1 MTEQYLDFSNWD
13 KDPRQTLPTQEEFT
27 SIVEA
32 LKQCWS
38 RGKIML
44 LPSVTWANAVTK
56 EDQEVYN
63 FPIYMRDPSG
73 THFALAKITY
83 QEWDEIKK
91 AWVTKNTWNFA
102 DRYYHVNIRHGEET
116 DGFSY
121 DQDDHG
127 TYHKHITLHG
137 HVICSPINSNATAV
151 KILTDKQLA
160 MMYKAQLVGQNY
172 GSPFQSNITSIH
184 NAWTENVMC
193 DTDGHRIPANAPIP
207 QLLTRQPLRVLRDLS
222 AFRNRMDEALKQ
234 AVSPL
239 DAFIKM
245 KDGDRYIAVSQEQCD
260 ELARDNQLSSMYP
273 IITYKQALEIQDRLP
288 RQPIDMIVAGLGSAG
303 SGILDQVARSN
314 LVNSFYLVDP
324 DIIEEKNLRNQW
336 YTNGILRSTKA
347 ERSKMIIQSCRPRE
361 LDPRIDVLVGKF
373 EDAPLQHYSA
383 KYAVAGFDTIKT
395 RLAFLEDILNGR
407 IEARYLIDTR
417 YDDLTASIYFVDMKD
432 EDQVRRYKSGLD
444 ADYEAFLAREEIRKE
459 KENIQNFDQFWAYF
473 TNNDPE
479 NFNDCDE
486 KHLAIGAYTQA
497 DILDGAECTYCPLS
511 DSIEECHCG
520 TEACKAHMMEV
531 YERCKEKCKDIRR
544 IDIPAAESSCLRQ
557 NFIDIYKYASTFVFA
572 AIREIEAGN
581 PKPFTHVEAQ
591 TDKFPSHMVVG
602 K

>member
-1 MTEQYLDFSNWD
+1 MTELYLDFSNWD

-27 SIVEA
+27 SIVDNF
-32 LKQCWS
+32 KQVFNK
-38 RGKIML
+38 GKIML
-44 LPSVTWANAVTK
+44 LSSVTWANAVTK
-56 EDQEVYN
+56 EDQEVFN
-63 FPIYMRDPSG
+63 FPIYMRGPSN
-73 THFALAKITY
+73 THYAIARLTY
-83 QEWDEIKK
+83 QEWDESKR
-91 AWVTKNTWNFA
+91 AWVTKKTWKFA
-102 DRYYHVNIRHGEET
+102 DRYYHVNIRHASDE
-116 DGFSY
+116 DGFAY
-121 DQDDHG
+121 DADSEG
-127 TYHKHITLHG
+127 TFHKRIGIYG
-137 HVICSPINSNATAV
+137 HAICSPINSNETAV
-151 KILTDKQLA
+151 RSLTDKQLA

-172 GSPFQSNITSIH
+172 GSPYQSNITSIH

-193 DTDGHRIPANAPIP
+193 DSDGHRIPANAPIP
-207 QLLTRQPLRVLRDLS
+207 QLLTRQPLRVLRNIS
-222 AFRNRMDEALKQ
+222 TFRHSMDTALKQ
-234 AVSPL
+234 AANPL
-239 DAFIKM
+239 DVFVKM
-245 KDGDRYIAVSQEQCD
+245 KDGDRYIVVRHEQCD
-260 ELARDNQLSSMYP
+260 ELARDNQLSAVYP

-336 YTNGILRSTKA
+336 YTNGTLHYTKA
-347 ERSKMIIQSCRPRE
+347 EKSKMIIQSCRPRE
-361 LDPRIDVLVGKF
+361 FDPRIEMSIGKF

-395 RLAFLEDILNGR
+395 RLAFLEDIMNGR
-407 IEARYLIDTR
+407 IETRYLIDTR
-417 YDDLTASIYFVDMKD
+417 YDDLTASIYFIDMKD
-432 EDQVRRYKSGLD
+432 EDQVRRYKAGLD
-444 ADYEAFLAREEIRKE
+444 ADYAAFLAREEVRKE

-486 KHLAIGAYTQA
+486 KHLAIGAYTQDDINTGA
-497 DILDGAECTYCPLS
+497 DCTYCPLS

-520 TEACKAHMMEV
+520 TETCKAHMMEV